1 MLLIAVHSIPQ
12 ARPAT
17 TQDSSA
23 MVSAGGVCIA
33 NSGTASAHSGRR
45 KPATVHAS
53 ATGSRQQDRRP
64 RRAEHGGHGPAS
76 HARKSVGEGQG
87 GAERLG
93 LGGRRTIKKKNNK
106 TPT

>member
-33 NSGTASAHSGRR
+33 NSGPASAHSGRR

-53 ATGSRQQDRRP
+53 ATGSRQQDRRQ
-64 RRAEHGGHGPAS
+64 RRAEHGEIGRAACRERVCQYVS
-76 HARKSVGEGQG
+76 ISVVVVS
-87 GAERLG
+87 L
-93 LGGRRTIKKKNNK
+93 K
-106 TPT
+106 TKHTTTNYE